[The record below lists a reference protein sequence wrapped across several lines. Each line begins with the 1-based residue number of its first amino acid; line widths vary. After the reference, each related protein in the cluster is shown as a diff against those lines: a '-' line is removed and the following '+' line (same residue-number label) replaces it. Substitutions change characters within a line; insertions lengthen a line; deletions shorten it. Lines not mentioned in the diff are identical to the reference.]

1 MKEVIIIKE
10 FDCHFSIGSMSII
23 GVADSIEKAEE
34 LIATKYNNYMI
45 VQNGK
50 NQVFIDDLS
59 GDFTEYGV
67 SYDSYKLNVIE

>member
-10 FDCHFSIGSMSII
+10 FDCHFNSGSMSII

-67 SYDSYKLNVIE
+67 SYDSYTLNTIE

>member
-10 FDCHFSIGSMSII
+10 FDCHFSSGSMSII

-34 LIATKYNNYMI
+34 LISNKYDNYAI

-50 NQVFIDDLS
+50 NQVWIEDIS
-59 GDFTEYGV
+59 GEFTEFGV
-67 SYDSYKLNVIE
+67 SYDSYTLNTIE